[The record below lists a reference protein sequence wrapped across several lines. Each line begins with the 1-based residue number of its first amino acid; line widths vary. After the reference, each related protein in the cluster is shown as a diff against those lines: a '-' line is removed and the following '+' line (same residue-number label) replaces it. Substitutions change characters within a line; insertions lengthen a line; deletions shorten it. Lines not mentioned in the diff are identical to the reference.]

1 MAEQQPDDGFVS
13 KTFEVLDRTV
23 GYDGF
28 LRLKRQRLRFTLFE
42 GGWGAPIQREVVIA
56 HGHVSAVVLY
66 DPAADR
72 VVLIEQFRAA
82 KPTRLMRIKIFLPAR
97 CT

>member
-1 MAEQQPDDGFVS
+1 MS

-23 GYDGF
+23 EYDGF
-28 LRLKRQRLRFTLFE
+28 LRLERQRLRFTLFE
-42 GGWGAPIQREVVIA
+42 GGWSAPIQREVVIA
-56 HGHVSAVVLY
+56 HGHASAVVLY

-72 VVLIEQFRAA
+72 VVLIEQCRAA
-82 KPTRLMRIKIFLPAR
+82 KPTRLMRIKKFLPAR